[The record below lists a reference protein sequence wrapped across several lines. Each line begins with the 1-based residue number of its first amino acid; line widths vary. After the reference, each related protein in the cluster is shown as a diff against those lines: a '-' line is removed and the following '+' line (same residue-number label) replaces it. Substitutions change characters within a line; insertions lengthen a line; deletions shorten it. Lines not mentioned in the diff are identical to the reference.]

1 MLQSDY
7 ERVHQ
12 YLFFPPLPFFH
23 HRQTFQGSYVGCGHV
38 CLFFFPLEILWMYV
52 WMYKRVLLQLAGRT
66 TEIGSTFF
74 GADGVVAGDAVN
86 ASMVVRS
93 FVLVV
98 VEEDDFAV
106 IQSLN

>member
-1 MLQSDY
+1 MSEFTNIY
-7 ERVHQ
+7 
-12 YLFFPPLPFFH
+12 FSP
-23 HRQTFQGSYVGCGHV
+23 HRQTFQGSHVGCGNV
-38 CLFFFPLEILWMYV
+38 CLDVQES
-52 WMYKRVLLQLAGRT
+52 LLQLAGRT

-106 IQSLN
+106 IQSLD

>member
-1 MLQSDY
+1 
-7 ERVHQ
+7 
-12 YLFFPPLPFFH
+12 
-23 HRQTFQGSYVGCGHV
+23 
-38 CLFFFPLEILWMYV
+38 MYV
-52 WMYKRVLLQLAGRT
+52 WMAGLNMYVMYKRVLLQLAGRT

>member
-12 YLFFPPLPFFH
+12 YLFFPS
-23 HRQTFQGSYVGCGHV
+23 QTDFSRFLRWLWSC
-38 CLFFFPLEILWMYV
+38 FFPSKFYECMCGWPALIYYV
-52 WMYKRVLLQLAGRT
+52 QESLLQLAGRT

-93 FVLVV
+93 FFLIV

-106 IQSLN
+106 IQSLD

>member
-1 MLQSDY
+1 
-7 ERVHQ
+7 
-12 YLFFPPLPFFH
+12 
-23 HRQTFQGSYVGCGHV
+23 
-38 CLFFFPLEILWMYV
+38 MYV

-93 FVLVV
+93 FVLIV

-106 IQSLN
+106 IQSLD